1 MKTNLIFK
9 KSKFVIT
16 AILAIT
22 SLVLIAA
29 SPASVYAKQIGT
41 NNTDKTKSK
50 DTQLSDTFHRAKDGL
65 TTLTGDIKQVQDLRS
80 SFQHLVSASG
90 KNMQTTE
97 KDMSLFTSDLS
108 HAEQLQKVL
117 AALLNTHPGFAAN
130 GDVLNITVASMTSR
144 TLNSYATTGLF
155 WVREANSAYNR
166 AQSARQK

>member
-29 SPASVYAKQIGT
+29 SPVPVYAGQLGSK
-41 NNTDKTKSK
+41 NTEKTTSK
-50 DTQLSDTFHRAKDGL
+50 DNQLSDMFHRVKDGL
-65 TTLTGDIKQVQDLRS
+65 TTLSGDIKQAQDLRS
-80 SFQHLVSASG
+80 LFQHLVSESG
-90 KNMQTTE
+90 KNMQVTE
-97 KDMSLFTSDLS
+97 KDMTLYTSDLS

-130 GDVLNITVASMTSR
+130 GDVLNSTVAAMTSR
-144 TLNSYATTGLF
+144 TLNSYVTAGLF
-155 WVREANSAYNR
+155 WVREANSAYIH